1 MNVLDPF
8 RIQSSPSRTAVD
20 FRLARSEP
28 PDGSVIAMAVS
39 RSPATKPGS
48 QRSRCSSV
56 VSSTRYGA
64 TMSAWMPWQEPS
76 DMDNRP
82 SSSPSTAL

>member
-20 FRLARSEP
+20 LRLARSEP
-28 PDGSVIAMAVS
+28 PDGSVIAIAHS
-39 RSPATKPGS
+39 SSPLTKPGS

-64 TMSAWMPWQEPS
+64 TMSAWIPWQEPS
-76 DMDNRP
+76 AIETRP